1 MTTFRYHI
9 VSLLSVF
16 LALAV
21 GIALGGGPL
30 SEIGRADDSSDAA
43 NAGSP
48 RVTAELAQARA
59 ASGFQGEVTTGL
71 APDAIG
77 DAIARRTVSIVTLPG
92 ADKEVV
98 AGLTAAV
105 KQGGGVLTGTYA
117 VRPKLVAP
125 DGKSLVDTLGAQ
137 VAESVK
143 DADIPTT
150 ATTYDR
156 IGQLIGRA
164 VATTTNAGDPTDD
177 GSADILSSLRGAQ
190 LLDAA
195 AQPTKRSSLVL
206 VVLGKE
212 PADDS
217 GADNILGGIASGIA
231 ERADSVVVAGST
243 ASATDGVLKTLRDD
257 ETFAASVSSVDSD
270 QTAAGRLVA
279 VLALAAD
286 MDGEPGH
293 YGASGAD
300 GALPQ
305 D

>member
-1 MTTFRYHI
+1 VTTFRYHI

-30 SEIGRADDSSDAA
+30 SEIGRADDGSDAA

-59 ASGFQGEVTTGL
+59 ASGFQDEVTTGL

-92 ADKEVV
+92 ADKKVV

-195 AQPTKRSSLVL
+195 DQPTQRSSLVL

-217 GADNILGGIASGIA
+217 GSDIILGGIA

-257 ETFAASVSSVDSD
+257 DTFVASVSSVDSD